1 MIQTRG
7 PQLIESLTDRYVS
20 ETVGIIDEYVERVT
34 DSLRNE
40 VGCTC
45 TYPPTYLHTCT
56 CTCT

>member
-34 DSLRNE
+34 DSLRNQ
-40 VGCTC
+40 VGSTC
-45 TYPPTYLHTCT
+45 TGTEGVPEIKLCS
-56 CTCT
+56 